1 MSQGLHHPLQVVLIR
16 SIKGGEIGAIDIED
30 GYDFA
35 ALIKDGNHNL

>member
-1 MSQGLHHPLQVVLIR
+1 MSQGLHHPLQIVLIR
-16 SIKGGEIGAIDIED
+16 GVEGGEIAAIDIED